1 MLNLHWH
8 SSILSYDAASPM
20 TPFSPETTQLL
31 KDLDV
36 LSGHS
41 LSRPDDLAG
50 LVDAAQRTGKHGT
63 LADLSFHAKFVIRAR
78 KIMTR
83 IGRDAEGYENLRR
96 EFTDGIGRAS
106 SQLRSL
112 VAESSSELQHHI
124 TVTYLHL
131 SGDSL
136 QNLLDLFSD
145 LAWYKN
151 WLIDHPDDPRNAP

>member
-1 MLNLHWH
+1 
-8 SSILSYDAASPM
+8 M

-36 LSGHS
+36 LSEHT
-41 LSRPDDLAG
+41 LTRPNDLAG
-50 LVDAAQRTGKHGT
+50 LVDAAQQTGKHGV

-83 IGRDAEGYENLRR
+83 IGKDAEGYENLRR
-96 EFTDGIGRAS
+96 EFTDGMERAS
-106 SQLRSL
+106 GLLRSL
-112 VAESSSELQHHI
+112 IGETSPELQHHI

-131 SGDSL
+131 TGDSL

-151 WLIDHPDDPRNAP
+151 WLIDHPDDPRNIP